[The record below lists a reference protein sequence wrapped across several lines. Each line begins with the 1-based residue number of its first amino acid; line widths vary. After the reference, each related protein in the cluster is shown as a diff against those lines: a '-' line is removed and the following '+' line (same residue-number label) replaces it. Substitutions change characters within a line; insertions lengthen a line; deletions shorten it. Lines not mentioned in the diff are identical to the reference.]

1 MATLPKI
8 SNPVVI
14 PELLEGA
21 QKMEG
26 RTIKS
31 VEYGYREQTR
41 DVHGS
46 EVLILNFTD
55 GTTLGVVAGSNAMEL
70 KGKPLKPDKLLID
83 FMLRWSDE

>member
-8 SNPVVI
+8 AKPI
-14 PELLEGA
+14 LPEFLGDA

-26 RTIKS
+26 KTIKS
-31 VEYGYREQTR
+31 VEYGHQEHTR
-41 DVHGS
+41 DVPGS

-55 GTTLGVVAGSNAMEL
+55 GTTLGVVAGSNAREL